1 MGWWNVED
9 GNDLLGDGPADI
21 LSSAMRE
28 MAQRNGRRPT
38 LQEFLDGMRR
48 ALEINPGALLLD
60 GDVRVSALT
69 ARLNDGGKVST
80 TGTGPPDSS
89 MVKLIYQAL
98 EDIVTAY
105 EDMEDHRKP
114 RLSELLATA
123 AFIMGPDD
131 QNFVDA
137 PNRSGVDTI
146 TAAIEG
152 LRLKDLE

>member
-1 MGWWNVED
+1 MGWWNAED

-28 MAQRNGRRPT
+28 IAQRNGHRPT

-48 ALEINPGALLLD
+48 ALEINPEALLLD
-60 GDVRVSALT
+60 GNVRVTALT
-69 ARLNDGGKVST
+69 ARLNDRGSVST
-80 TGTGPPDSS
+80 TGSGAPDSPI
-89 MVKLIYQAL
+89 VRIIYQAL

-105 EDMEDHRKP
+105 QDMEDHRKP

-131 QNFVDA
+131 QNFVEA
-137 PNRSGVDTI
+137 PKRSGVDGIAATI
-146 TAAIEG
+146 E
-152 LRLKDLE
+152 RP